1 MVRSNQFAFFSGG
14 VVDHVM
20 AMNNYSGENGLVVYF
35 IFKTNIH
42 GQLICYFT
50 NVTTPITTTVRESMV
65 KSFF

>member
-1 MVRSNQFAFFSGG
+1 MVRSNQFAFFFGG

-20 AMNNYSGENGLVVYF
+20 AMNNYSGENGLVVSF